1 MEGKTTNFIEKS
13 TRVRAWTE
21 EELNFIKV
29 NYKRMT
35 ASEISKRLNRPLQS
49 IYGKV
54 KVMGLKKLPPYK
66 YKNKKVGVPKRVT
79 EETLIEKK
87 VNTAPIKTDSNS
99 TSKSN
104 NVLLILSFLAS
115 ITSLILA
122 CVSITISLVHP

>member
-13 TRVRAWTE
+13 TKVRAWTE

-35 ASEISKRLNRPLQS
+35 ASEISKKLNRPLQS
-49 IYGKV
+49 VYGKV
-54 KVMGLKKLPPYK
+54 KVMGLRKLSPYK

-87 VNTAPIKTDSNS
+87 VNTAPIKTDSKS

-104 NVLLILSFLAS
+104 STLLILSFLAS